1 MKRILI
7 PLPDR
12 DFDVTEVA
20 VPWKLWKNQGYEI
33 TFATE
38 AGKIGQCDPLLL
50 TGVIFG
56 KLGATA
62 EAIGYYREMTESAEF
77 QHPIPYAEIRPEEYD
92 LLHLPGGH
100 AQGMKQYLES
110 KTLQGKVLAFF
121 KAQKLVGSICHGPIV
136 LARTID
142 PATGKSVIHGRKVA
156 ALTKFLERL
165 AYYITAWKLGKY
177 YRTYPA
183 YVQDEVAAAM
193 GDSSNFQ
200 RGPKQFEP
208 FVFEDGNLVTARW
221 PKDSWLYAGRLILR
235 LEEKQVA
242 NISL

>member
-1 MKRILI
+1 MIRVLI
-7 PLPDR
+7 PLPDL

-20 VPWKLWKNQGYEI
+20 VPWKLWQAQGYAI

-38 AGKIGQCDPLLL
+38 LGAVGKCDPLLL

-56 KLGATA
+56 QLGATP
-62 EAIGYYREMTESAEF
+62 EAIGYYDEMIASAAF
-77 QHPIPYAEIRPEEYD
+77 QHPIRYADIRPEDYD

-100 AQGMKQYLES
+100 AKGMKQYLES
-110 KTLQGKVLAFF
+110 KALQTKVLQFF
-121 KAQKLVGSICHGPIV
+121 QLQKLVGSICHGPVV

-183 YVQDEVAAAM
+183 YVQDEVAAAL
-193 GDSSNFQ
+193 GSADRFQ
-200 RGPKQFEP
+200 KGQKQFAP
-208 FVFEDGNLVTARW
+208 FVCEDGNLITARW
-221 PKDSWLYAGRLILR
+221 PKDSWVYAARVIARMGMSTTSTT
-235 LEEKQVA
+235 A
-242 NISL
+242 